1 MFNIQAID
9 DFRLKM
15 DQTQRLKK
23 YRISGVEV
31 SMISMGV
38 FGWPLAT
45 GFWQL
50 VKPIRATFRKSQWP
64 GTSCQ

>member
-9 DFRLKM
+9 AFQLKM

-31 SMISMGV
+31 SMISMVVSG
-38 FGWPLAT
+38 PLLLAS

-50 VKPIRATFRKSQWP
+50 AVAC
-64 GTSCQ
+64 GC